1 MKQNNIQI
9 PEGYKNSSLG
19 IIPNDWEVKKFK
31 TICKEARL
39 GGNYENSESNIGVP
53 VIKMGN
59 IGRGKIILDLIQCVP
74 SNYKYNQYDV
84 LQKGDLLFNTRN
96 TLELVGKVA
105 IWNNEL
111 PLAIYNSN
119 LLRMYFDK
127 KYVLSNAYINYYFN
141 SHNALRQLKK
151 YATGTTSVAAIYGRD
166 LEHLKFSLPPLAEQQ
181 KIAEILGTWDE
192 AIEKQSTLIDKLTG
206 RKRGLMQQLLTGK
219 KRLAGFNE
227 KWKEYTYSEIL
238 KEVKRELEW
247 NDNELYQLISVRRR
261 SGGLFL
267 RERLYGR
274 EIKTKNLRPA
284 FTGDFLISK
293 MQIVH
298 GASGLTTATYNNM
311 KISGSY
317 ISLISKNNKILNIE
331 YLNFWSKTPR
341 FYHQTY
347 ISSYGVH
354 IEKMTFDI
362 ETFYAQSIK
371 LPSKLEQDSIVDILT
386 AADKEI
392 ELAKLKLELLRSQ
405 KSGLMQQLLTGKTLV
420 NI

>member
-19 IIPNDWEVKKFK
+19 IIPNDWEVKRLEKFFSFK
-31 TICKEARL
+31 NGINASKKDY
-39 GGNYENSESNIGVP
+39 GQGVKF
-53 VIKMGN
+53 VNTM
-59 IGRGKIILDLIQCVP
+59 
-74 SNYKYNQYDV
+74 DV
-84 LQKGDLLFNTRN
+84 LNNQFITADKLPGSVTITKKQEVDFILTYGDVLFNRTSETRN
-96 TLELVGKVA
+96 EVGCSSVFLDTKAAVFGGFIIRA
-105 IWNNEL
+105 QSLNKQICAE
-111 PLAIYNSN
+111 Y
-119 LLRMYFDK
+119 K
-127 KYVLSNAYINYYFN
+127 KYCFKATYFRDQVTAFGNGAIRYNLGQEDLSKVL
-141 SHNALRQLKK
+141 L
-151 YATGTTSVAAIYGRD
+151 T
-166 LEHLKFSLPPLAEQQ
+166 LPPLPQQQ

-192 AIEKQSTLIDKLTG
+192 AIEKQSTLIDKLTE
-206 RKRGLMQQLLTGK
+206 RKHGLMQQLLTGK
-219 KRLAGFNE
+219 KRIAGFNE
-227 KWKEYTYSEIL
+227 KWRKYTYSEIL

-298 GASGLTTATYNNM
+298 GASGLTTAAYNNM